1 MVRETEYY
9 NNFLQIYFMSRQI
22 EKTTEDK
29 MYLHIGCRLPLKC
42 QEMNY
47 PN

>member
-1 MVRETEYY
+1 MVRDTEYY

-29 MYLHIGCRLPLKC
+29 MYLHIGSRLPLSTKK
-42 QEMNY
+42 
-47 PN
+47 